1 MTTTTKAPSTALTS
15 FVVGSRYMPVYIALL
30 LLVIVAFLWAPTT
43 LSSVTLRAV
52 APYGAVLGITALG
65 QMLVIMTGGIDLS
78 VPGTMSL
85 AAVIMVGVGD
95 GSNEQIAIAIA
106 TALAAAAVVGLV
118 NGILIGG
125 LKLNALI
132 ITLAVGLI
140 VNGVVNRYGST
151 FPVQSP
157 VPPGMSDWTST
168 RILGVSPIFW
178 IGVGLTSVLIIGLR
192 YAAIGRRFQAV
203 GANPVA
209 SHVVG
214 VRVTSNQI
222 LAYVVAAVFYATAG
236 IGLAGLIRTPG
247 VAVGS
252 QYLLGPIAAV
262 VIGGASLTG
271 GLASPL
277 STFAAAFFLT
287 GLNQMLRTMGLPTAL
302 QFVVFGLVIIG
313 GMLVSGD
320 RIVRG
325 VEQLIRERRRDRS
338 QTPTLLGPAEGRA
351 WKEEGM

>member
-1 MTTTTKAPSTALTS
+1 MTTTKAPSAAITS
-15 FVVGSRYMPVYIALL
+15 FVVASRYMPVYLSLL
-30 LLVIVAFLWAPTT
+30 LLLGVASIWAPAT
-43 LSSVTLRAV
+43 LSNV
-52 APYGAVLGITALG
+52 ALSSIAPLGALLGITALG

-95 GSNEQIAIAIA
+95 GSNENIGIAIVA
-106 TALAAAAVVGLV
+106 ALAAAAAVGLV

-132 ITLAVGLI
+132 VTLAVGQI
-140 VNGVVNRYGST
+140 VVGVVNRYGAS

-157 VPPGMSDWTST
+157 VPTGLSDWTST
-168 RILGVSPIFW
+168 RILGMSPVFW
-178 IGVGLTSVLIIGLR
+178 IGVGLTLVLVIGLR
-192 YAAIGRRFQAV
+192 YTAVGRRFQAV

-209 SHVVG
+209 THVVG
-214 VRVTSNQI
+214 VRVNLNQI
-222 LAYVVAAVFYATAG
+222 LVYVVAALFYAAAG
-236 IGLAGLIRTPG
+236 VALAGLLRAPG
-247 VAVGS
+247 ANIGA

-277 STFAAAFFLT
+277 STLAAAFFLT
-287 GLNQMLRTMGLPTAL
+287 GLNQMMRTMGLATAL

-320 RIVRG
+320 RIIRG
-325 VEQLIRERRRDRS
+325 VEQLLRERRRPTRS
-338 QTPTLLGPAEGRA
+338 EIQEILTPMDGTG
-351 WKEEGM
+351 

>member
-1 MTTTTKAPSTALTS
+1 VVTTTKAPSAALTS

-30 LLVIVAFLWAPTT
+30 LLVIVASIWAPAT
-43 LSSVTLRAV
+43 LSGVALRAI
-52 APYGAVLGITALG
+52 APYGAVLGIAALG

-95 GSNEQIAIAIA
+95 GSNENIWMAIAI
-106 TALAAAAVVGLV
+106 ALAAAAVVGLV

-140 VNGVVNRYGST
+140 VVGVVNRYGST
-151 FPVQSP
+151 FPVQSQ
-157 VPPGMSDWTST
+157 VPTGLSDWTST

-178 IGVGLTSVLIIGLR
+178 IGVGFTIVLIVGLR
-192 YAAIGRRFQAV
+192 YTAVGRRFQAV

-209 SHVVG
+209 SHIVG
-214 VRVTSNQI
+214 VQVNLNQI
-222 LAYVVAAVFYATAG
+222 LVYVVAAVFYAIAG
-236 IGLAGLIRTPG
+236 VALAGLLRTPG
-247 VAVGS
+247 VAVGT

-277 STFAAAFFLT
+277 STFVAAFFLT
-287 GLNQMLRTMGLPTAL
+287 GLNQMLRTMGLRTAL

-320 RIVRG
+320 RIIRG
-325 VEQLIRERRRDRS
+325 VEHVLRERRRPDRL
-338 QTPTLLGPAEGRA
+338 QTQTIHGSPRRTR
-351 WKEEGM
+351 

>member
-1 MTTTTKAPSTALTS
+1 MSAARTPSSALTS
-15 FVVGSRYMPVYIALL
+15 FVVGSRYLPVYIALL
-30 LLVIVAFLWAPTT
+30 LLVVVASIWAPAT
-43 LSSVTLRAV
+43 LSGVALRAV
-52 APYGAVLGITALG
+52 APYGAVLGIAALG

-85 AAVIMVGVGD
+85 AAVITVGVGD
-95 GSNEQIAIAIA
+95 GSNEHIWVAIA
-106 TALAAAAVVGLV
+106 TALAAAAIVGLV

-125 LKLNALI
+125 LKLNGLI

-140 VNGVVNRYGST
+140 VVGVVNRYGST

-157 VPPGMSDWTST
+157 VPPGLSDWTSA
-168 RILGVSPIFW
+168 RILVVSPIFW
-178 IGVGLTSVLIIGLR
+178 IGVGLTIVLIVGLR
-192 YAAIGRRFQAV
+192 YTAVGRRFQAV

-214 VRVTSNQI
+214 VRVTVNQI
-222 LAYVVAAVFYATAG
+222 LVYVVAAVCYAIAG
-236 IGLAGLIRTPG
+236 VALAGLLRTPG
-247 VAVGS
+247 VAVGT

-277 STFAAAFFLT
+277 STFAAALFLT

-325 VEQLIRERRRDRS
+325 VEQLIRERKPDRS
-338 QTPTLLGPAEGRA
+338 QTPTLPGSGGRA